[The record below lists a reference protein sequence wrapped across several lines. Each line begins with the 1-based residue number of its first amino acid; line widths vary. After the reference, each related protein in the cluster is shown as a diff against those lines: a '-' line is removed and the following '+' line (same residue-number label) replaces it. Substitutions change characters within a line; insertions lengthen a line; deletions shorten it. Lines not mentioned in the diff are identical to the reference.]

1 MFEEQQ
7 TPHTACCYS
16 VLQLHRFLSTEQNEN
31 EIKMSRVLKL
41 IGSAALILMPAEAQF
56 GVANKRKKGSSF
68 EDLNELAKQ
77 NQGGDADDLADMMAG
92 LGDYDLE
99 SLMAG
104 LGDLDM
110 DSLVEMMNSPEYQKE
125 YKKYL
130 AELGL
135 DDDDTMAKVG
145 DAMKMLQDPVKLADA
160 MTGVL
165 GSLQSEEFVDA
176 IVGQK
181 DAVLDQLT
189 SSGLL
194 TPEQI
199 EQYRN
204 DPNKFGEDMKESFSK
219 MQELFTDP
227 DMMRKIQESI
237 DPTKL
242 TQMMDAYKDFD
253 LASLFTDEEKS
264 EETRLALLDPR
275 NPLSAMFAESKE
287 MREILHDPVKWKAA
301 LKEGLDV
308 LTTAPG
314 GADVPKKKGRAVLAG
329 DEL

>member
-1 MFEEQQ
+1 LFEEQQ

-165 GSLQSEEFVDA
+165 GSLQSSEEFVDA

-181 DAVLDQLT
+181 DAMLDHLA

-219 MQELFTDP
+219 MQELFTNP
-227 DMMRKIQESI
+227 DIMRQSQEFS
-237 DPTKL
+237 
-242 TQMMDAYKDFD
+242 QMMMEVYKKFD
-253 LASLFTDEEKS
+253 LESLFTDEEKS
-264 EETRLALLDPR
+264 EEARLALLDPS

-287 MREILHDPVKWKAA
+287 MREILQDPLKWKAA
-301 LKEGLDV
+301 LIEGLDV
-308 LTTAPG
+308 LTTTPG
-314 GADVPKKKGRAVLAG
+314 GVDLTKEKGRAVLAG

>member
-1 MFEEQQ
+1 
-7 TPHTACCYS
+7 
-16 VLQLHRFLSTEQNEN
+16 
-31 EIKMSRVLKL
+31 MSRALKL

-92 LGDYDLE
+92 LGDYDLQ

-104 LGDLDM
+104 LGDM
-110 DSLVEMMNSPEYQKE
+110 DSSLVEMMNIH
-125 YKKYL
+125 
-130 AELGL
+130 
-135 DDDDTMAKVG
+135 
-145 DAMKMLQDPVKLADA
+145 MKMLQNPEKVADTMA
-160 MTGVL
+160 GVL
-165 GSLQSEEFVDA
+165 GSLQSSEEFVDA

-219 MQELFTDP
+219 MQELFTNP
-227 DMMRKIQESI
+227 DIMRQSQEFS
-237 DPTKL
+237 
-242 TQMMDAYKDFD
+242 QMMMEVYKKFD
-253 LASLFTDEEKS
+253 LESLFTDEEKS
-264 EETRLALLDPR
+264 EEARLALLDPS

-287 MREILHDPVKWKAA
+287 MREILQDPLKWKAA
-301 LKEGLDV
+301 LIEGLDV
-308 LTTAPG
+308 LTTTPG
-314 GADVPKKKGRAVLAG
+314 GVDLTKEKGRAVLAG